1 MPVYE
6 RRFFIGMLTKTLSDN
21 QERAEEQREK
31 AKTQTGKGS
40 RQTRVTGQA
49 LKNKI
54 KAGEV

>member
-1 MPVYE
+1 
-6 RRFFIGMLTKTLSDN
+6 MLTKTLSDN
-21 QERAEEQREK
+21 QERAEEQKEK